1 MREVTFLPKQV
12 AGALTEPAN
21 VISICSPNEFQK
33 FACEHKR
40 LLRLSFY
47 PNDFGDLKHNIPTEE
62 TAKQIIDFVESC
74 EGEDIIVHCGEGR
87 IRSSAVACFIDR
99 DMGYDLDICFPGC
112 NGSVSS
118 RSRNLYMLLR
128 REYASRYPRTPA
140 LFSDQGAAQ

>member
-1 MREVTFLPKQV
+1 MRQVTFLPKQA
-12 AGALTEPAN
+12 AGALTQPAN
-21 VISICSPNEFQK
+21 VISICSPNEYQK

-62 TAKQIIDFVESC
+62 TARQIIDFVNSC

-87 IRSSAVACFIDR
+87 IRSTAVACFMNR
-99 DMGYDLDICFPGC
+99 DMDYELDVAFPGC

-128 REYASRYPRTPA
+128 REYASLYPRTPSA
-140 LFSDQGAAQ
+140 PSEQGVA